1 MGKRG
6 LAFSISLFLIA
17 FYAVIVMYTLFFVL
31 NIKTLENYPTAL
43 MFECI
48 GIGLLAFFILGNILW
63 KPMKIGYFVPL
74 IAVTIL
80 YIICLNAINMALV
93 STLRRELFVL
103 SNLGILFVYCLV
115 SLPMYVMG
123 KR

>member
-6 LAFSISLFLIA
+6 LAFSISLFMIA
-17 FYAVIVMYTLFFVL
+17 FYVIVMYTLFFVL
-31 NIKTLENYPTAL
+31 HIKTLENYPIAL
-43 MFECI
+43 VFECI
-48 GIGLLAFFILGNILW
+48 GIGLLAFYILGNAMW
-63 KPMKIGYFVPL
+63 KPIKIGYFVPL
-74 IAVTIL
+74 VVVTVF
-80 YIICLNAINMALV
+80 YVICLNAVNMALV
-93 STLRRELFVL
+93 STLRREWFVL